1 MLRYVVLTCL
11 GLFLGGIVFAQSGPD
26 ISGKWYGILKTPQGQ
41 KQRLVLTFNFENGE
55 WNGQMINP
63 DEEDAPVLTDTVA
76 VTRDSLKFSIPRIG
90 VVFMG
95 EWTNRNTYNGF
106 FYQLNNRVSIYFSRR
121 EVKEDDLQIERPQT
135 PRGPVAYDTEDIKF
149 VNKIDKVLLGG
160 TLTRPGTGTKG
171 GRDPFK
177 VIILIPGAG
186 HPDRDNE
193 MYGHRP
199 FAVLADYFVKRG
211 IATLRF
217 DQRGVGNSTGN
228 YDSASIGNLANDVQA
243 ALDYLRSRKDVDSLG
258 IGLLGYGE
266 GGAVA
271 EMVAANDKMIAYLM
285 LMAGPGVD
293 GQTQYLNRM
302 ATTAASYGDSKERI
316 RDYKD
321 YYQPYLKVLVNQKDT
336 LSRKTIAAT
345 YLGLVYNRFGD
356 STNVAGKQQFIQEVY
371 AADTRPRA
379 LSLLKFDPGPYL
391 AKIKCPVLAANGGK
405 DVETEATSNL
415 KGIQEGLKAGGNEML
430 TMWNIPG
437 LNHLFQQ
444 CTTCRIEEYGTL
456 DETIKPSVLEA
467 MTKWI
472 LKLYEEAEKNK

>member
-11 GLFLGGIVFAQSGPD
+11 GLCLGGFVFAQSGPD

-41 KQRLVLTFNFENGE
+41 KQRLVLTFDKVDGDWE
-55 WNGQMINP
+55 GQMVNP
-63 DEEDAPVLTDTVA
+63 DEEDAPVDMDTIA
-76 VTRDSLKFSIPRIG
+76 ATNDSLKFAIPRIG

-95 EWTNRNTYNGF
+95 AWTNRNTYNGF
-106 FYQLNNRVSIYFSRR
+106 FYQVNNRVSIYFSRK
-121 EVKEDDLQIERPQT
+121 EVKEDDLPAERPQT
-135 PRGPVAYDTEDIKF
+135 PKPPFAYDTEDIKF

-160 TLTRPGTGTKG
+160 TLTKPGSKAQE
-171 GRDPFK
+171 PYK

-193 MYGHRP
+193 TFGHRP
-199 FAVLADYFVKRG
+199 FAVLADYFVRKG

-217 DQRGVGNSTGN
+217 DQRGIGSSTRN

-243 ALDYLRSRKDVDSLG
+243 ALDYLRHRKDIDSVG

-285 LMAGPGVD
+285 LMAAPGVD

-302 ATTAASYGDSKERI
+302 MTTAASYGDSKDRI
-316 RDYKD
+316 RDYKG

-336 LSRKTIAAT
+336 ISRKTIAYN

-356 STNVAGKQQFIQEVY
+356 STNVAGKQQFVREVY
-371 AADTRPRA
+371 MADTRPRS
-379 LSLLKFDPGPYL
+379 LSLLKFDPAPYL
-391 AKIKCPVLAANGGK
+391 AKIKCPVLAINGGK

-415 KGIQEGLKAGGNEML
+415 QGIQAGLKAGGNEML
-430 TMWNIPG
+430 TMRNFVG

-444 CTTCRIEEYGTL
+444 CNTCRIEEYGAL
-456 DETIKPSVLEA
+456 DETINPMVMEMMA
-467 MTKWI
+467 KWVW
-472 LKLYEEAEKNK
+472 LLYGE

>member
-11 GLFLGGIVFAQSGPD
+11 GICLGGFVFAQSGPD

-41 KQRLVLTFNFENGE
+41 KQRLVLTFANENGE
-55 WNGQMINP
+55 WNGQLVNP
-63 DEEDAPVLTDTVA
+63 DEEDDPVLTDTVA
-76 VTRDSLKFSIPRIG
+76 VTNDSLKFSIPRIG

-95 EWTNRNTYNGF
+95 AWTNRNTYNGF
-106 FYQLNNRVSIYFSRR
+106 FYQLNNRVSIYFSRK
-121 EVKEDDLQIERPQT
+121 EVKEDDLQLERPQT
-135 PRGPVAYDTEDIKF
+135 PKSTVAYDTEDIKF
-149 VNKIDKVLLGG
+149 VNKVDKVLLGG
-160 TLTRPGTGTKG
+160 TLTRPGTKG
-171 GRDPFK
+171 KDPFK

-193 MYGHRP
+193 MFGHRP
-199 FAVLADYFVKRG
+199 FAVMADYFVRRG

-243 ALDYLRSRKDVDSLG
+243 ALAYLRSRNDIDSLG

-271 EMVAANDKMIAYLM
+271 EMVAASDKMIAYL
-285 LMAGPGVD
+285 LLLAGPGVD

-302 ATTAASYGDSKERI
+302 ATTAASYGDSREHI

-356 STNVAGKQQFIQEVY
+356 STDIAGKQQFIQEVY
-371 AADTRPRA
+371 AADARPRA
-379 LSLLKFDPGPYL
+379 LSLLRFDPAPYL
-391 AKIKCPVLAANGGK
+391 AKIRCPVLAMNGAK
-405 DVETEATSNL
+405 DVETAANPNL
-415 KGIQEGLKAGGNEML
+415 KGIQDGLKAGGNEML
-430 TMWNIPG
+430 TMWNLPG
-437 LNHLFQQ
+437 LNHLFQN
-444 CTTCRIEEYGTL
+444 CITCRIEEYGTL
-456 DETIKPSVLEA
+456 DETISPKILEG
-467 MTKWI
+467 MTKWVQ
-472 LKLYEEAEKNK
+472 KLYEDESGK